1 MKKNK
6 SRINTF
12 FYIFLVL
19 LINIAVSKYLL
30 NIEAFNI
37 DAIEVSGNQYIS
49 NEDLLKL
56 VADNIN
62 NNILDIKLKKLNLN
76 LENNDFIK
84 SVKSYTKFPSTLIV
98 EIEEITP
105 LALFEKNQN
114 FYFMDQTKQIIKAN
128 YKGINHY
135 INTPIIT
142 NSSDKKINLNNIR
155 YLLIEILNNSNS
167 IYEQLNEVQYLDKNI
182 ILILDNNTKIILKNN
197 DYKHNLNKFLSFNE
211 QVIVKNNIDINTY
224 KYIDLSIPEQ
234 IIIREKTSKKI

>member
-1 MKKNK
+1 
-6 SRINTF
+6 
-12 FYIFLVL
+12 
-19 LINIAVSKYLL
+19 
-30 NIEAFNI
+30 
-37 DAIEVSGNQYIS
+37 
-49 NEDLLKL
+49 
-56 VADNIN
+56 
-62 NNILDIKLKKLNLN
+62 
-76 LENNDFIK
+76 
-84 SVKSYTKFPSTLIV
+84 
-98 EIEEITP
+98 
-105 LALFEKNQN
+105 
-114 FYFMDQTKQIIKAN
+114 MDQTKQIIKAN
-128 YKGINHY
+128 YKAINHY

-234 IIIREKTSKKI
+234 IIIREKNI

>member
-12 FYIFLVL
+12 FYIFLIL
-19 LINIAVSKYLL
+19 LINIAVSKYFL

-56 VADNIN
+56 VSDNID

-84 SVKSYTKFPSTLIV
+84 SVKSYTNFPSTLIV

-114 FYFMDQTKQIIKAN
+114 FYFMDQTKQIIKA
-128 YKGINHY
+128 
-135 INTPIIT
+135 
-142 NSSDKKINLNNIR
+142 D
-155 YLLIEILNNSNS
+155 
-167 IYEQLNEVQYLDKNI
+167 
-182 ILILDNNTKIILKNN
+182 
-197 DYKHNLNKFLSFNE
+197 
-211 QVIVKNNIDINTY
+211 
-224 KYIDLSIPEQ
+224 
-234 IIIREKTSKKI
+234 